1 MAFWEAENMRLGREM
16 SEIHESEYAIWQLGQ
31 ETCQIQLAT
40 EIKFQF
46 EFALFISRVDYW
58 NEEWNEYSMNTFIT
72 PLMK

>member
-1 MAFWEAENMRLGREM
+1 MY
-16 SEIHESEYAIWQLGQ
+16 EIQESEYAIWQLGRQ
-31 ETCQIQLAT
+31 TCQIHHAP

-58 NEEWNEYSMNTFIT
+58 NEEWNQYSMNEFIS